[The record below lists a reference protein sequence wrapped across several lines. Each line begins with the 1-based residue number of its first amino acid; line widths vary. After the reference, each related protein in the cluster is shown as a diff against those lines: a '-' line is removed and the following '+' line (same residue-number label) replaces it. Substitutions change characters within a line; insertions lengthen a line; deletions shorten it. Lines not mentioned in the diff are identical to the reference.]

1 MQVAPVVSTGI
12 STGSAHRGAA
22 VPMLP
27 GVHAGAAPDAAAP
40 AAVEGGLLPRGGLRA
55 WNPQLNQQF
64 AGAQQA
70 LGFLDEVAGQLQAL
84 EGALSRQLLVRDPVA
99 SPQLAG
105 QVEQVVHTW
114 RGRPASAGGRL
125 DSQLRYSASEPARQR
140 FTVRGLDLQRLREG
154 ERETLS
160 FTVSGGDRQPATVS
174 VDAQLPDRQLLQRFD
189 HALAASGIR
198 VARGAGDL
206 VFETP
211 ESAWPA
217 VRDSLAIKGD
227 GIRFPT
233 GQFHRV
239 RADAEPEAL
248 QPQGWQVGDGT
259 AMRRTLQEVV
269 RALGKVRDARERVGA
284 SLAEAGRQLDGA
296 RPADDAAWAG
306 NFAARFQAL
315 LGQPGYDSHSSVA
328 AAVSGVRRD
337 RVQALLTLR

>member
-1 MQVAPVVSTGI
+1 MQVVPVVSTGI
-12 STGSAHRGAA
+12 STGSAHRGGA

-27 GVHAGAAPDAAAP
+27 GVRPDAAPDAAVP
-40 AAVEGGLLPRGGLRA
+40 AAAEGGFLPRGGLRA

-70 LGFLDEVAGQLQAL
+70 LGFLDEVAGQLKAL
-84 EGALSRQLLVRDPVA
+84 EGALGRQLVVRDPVA
-99 SPQLAG
+99 SPQLSG
-105 QVEQVVHTW
+105 QLEQLARTW
-114 RGRPASAGGRL
+114 RARPAIAGGSL
-125 DSQLRYSASEPARQR
+125 DSQLRYSAAEPARQR
-140 FTVRGLDLQRLREG
+140 FTVRGLDLQRLRAG

-160 FTVSGGDRQPATVS
+160 FTVAGGDRRAAAVS
-174 VDAQLPDRQLLQRFD
+174 VDAALPDKELLQRFD
-189 HALAASGIR
+189 HALAAAGIR

-239 RADAEPEAL
+239 RADAEPEAM
-248 QPQGWQVGDGT
+248 QPQGWRLEDGT

-269 RALGKVRDARERVGA
+269 RALDLVRGARERVGA
-284 SLAEAGRQLDGA
+284 GLAEAGRQLDDA
-296 RPADDAAWAG
+296 RPADDAAWAE

-315 LGQPGYDSHSSVA
+315 LQQPNYDSHSSVA
-328 AAVSGVRRD
+328 AAVSGMRRD
-337 RVQALLTLR
+337 RVQALLALR